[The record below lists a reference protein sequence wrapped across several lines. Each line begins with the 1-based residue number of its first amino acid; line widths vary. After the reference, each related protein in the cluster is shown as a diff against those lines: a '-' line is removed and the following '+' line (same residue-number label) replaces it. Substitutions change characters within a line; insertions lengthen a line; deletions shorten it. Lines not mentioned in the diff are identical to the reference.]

1 MHMTENPAG
10 IVQLVSAY
18 DFSSTLNRLSDAF
31 ESAHMQIFARI
42 DHRAAAAQ
50 VGLSMP
56 PTTVLIYGNPQS
68 GTPLMLTTP
77 MVALDLPLRVLV
89 RQDPSGQTIVAY
101 HPAAS
106 MTDLV
111 VLTDAQLAGFSRV
124 ETLIADTIT
133 GE

>member
-1 MHMTENPAG
+1 MTEYPAG

-18 DFSSTLNRLSDAF
+18 DFSSTLNRLTDAF
-31 ESAHMQIFARI
+31 ERAHMQIFAVI
-42 DHRAAAAQ
+42 DHRAAAAK
-50 VGLSMP
+50 VSLSMP
-56 PTTVLIYGNPQS
+56 PTTVLVYGNPQS

-89 RQDPSGQTIVAY
+89 REDPSGSTIVAY

-111 VLTDAQLAGFSRV
+111 VLTDAQLAGFSRA
-124 ETLIADTIT
+124 ETLIADTIA

>member
-1 MHMTENPAG
+1 MHMTEYPVG

-18 DFSSTLNRLSDAF
+18 DFPSTLNRLSDAF
-31 ESAHMQIFARI
+31 ERAHIQIFARI

-68 GTPLMLTTP
+68 GTPLMLATP
-77 MVALDLPLRVLV
+77 IVALDLPMRVLV
-89 RQDPSGQTIVAY
+89 REDPSGRTMVAY

-106 MTDLV
+106 MTNLV
-111 VLTDAQLAGFSRV
+111 VLTEAQLAGFSKA
-124 ETLIADTIT
+124 ETLIANAIT
-133 GE
+133 GQ

>member
-1 MHMTENPAG
+1 MHMTEYPG
-10 IVQLVSAY
+10 IVQLISSY
-18 DFSSTLNRLSDAF
+18 NFLSTLDSLSDAF
-31 ESAHMQIFARI
+31 ERAHLQIFARI

-68 GTPLMLTTP
+68 GTPLMLTAP
-77 MVALDLPLRVLV
+77 IVALDLPLRVLV
-89 RQDPSGQTIVAY
+89 REDPSGQTIVAY

-124 ETLIADTIT
+124 ETLIAATIT
-133 GE
+133 GA